1 MPANRNIKGLYALFE
16 AFWDFTKII
25 SCSIRGA
32 ILVAFCFLGAGILV
46 IASMFV
52 IGHNHDK
59 NLAAEIRAQNE
70 ALAKMASQGSA
81 HQIPIAPH
89 YAAHGAHTYV
99 HATPYHPHSAPP
111 TQPAHLGVAAHDPR
125 TYTYPAPPHLLPNGS
140 APPHDPYSAGHPTY
154 PSSYQAPAHLGNHS
168 AHFATPAPG
177 GYTRHGAYAAHSAYP
192 AAHSAFPTHA
202 AHPAQTAYPAHATN
216 QHATYPVHSYSHH
229 EYHQPVN
236 PVAVDSIYDSAVT
249 RSQYDQMM
257 QNTPMVANPHG
268 NSINFDSTPAPIS
281 QPPSAFGSPHTP
293 VDQAVAAAE
302 QFAGTAGRAEARGS
316 SVSNTY

>member
-32 ILVAFCFLGAGILV
+32 ILVALCFLGAGILI

-70 ALAKMASQGSA
+70 ALAKMASQSSA

-89 YAAHGAHTYV
+89 YASHGAHAYV
-99 HATPYHPHSAPP
+99 HSTPSHPHTASP
-111 TQPAHLGVAAHDPR
+111 TQPAHPAVAAHYPHTP
-125 TYTYPAPPHLLPNGS
+125 TYSTHLSPQGG
-140 APPHDPYSAGHPTY
+140 AAPHDPYSAVHPTY
-154 PSSYQAPAHLGNHS
+154 PSSYQVPAHLGNYSVHNGNL
-168 AHFATPAPG
+168 APG
-177 GYTRHGAYAAHSAYP
+177 GYTRHGSYAAHSAYP
-192 AAHSAFPTHA
+192 ATHSAFPTHA
-202 AHPAQTAYPAHATN
+202 VHPVQTEYPANATNPYSTYPAH
-216 QHATYPVHSYSHH
+216 PYSHNG
-229 EYHQPVN
+229 YHQPVH

-257 QNTPMVANPHG
+257 QNTPMVASPYG
-268 NSINFDSTPAPIS
+268 NSINFDSTPAPIT

-293 VDQAVAAAE
+293 VHPAVAAAE
-302 QFAGTAGRAEARGS
+302 QFAGTAGQAEARGS
-316 SVSNTY
+316 SLSNTY